1 MGEQGRCCFIPFCCK
16 RDIGMYFLLLYAIVG
31 APGSALAMTKYG
43 FISVPWLIWLPSL
56 VALFGI
62 CLSCAL
68 CIPQCYKNKGLK
80 TCTWVIL
87 FVFITLLTNV
97 LWLFLVLNKFDDL
110 SPSEWYCD
118 NQDGLVPGTAE
129 HDACKAKDLKGD
141 LIPAFFYLAFDL
153 YLSFEMYFWMRDANK
168 D

>member
-1 MGEQGRCCFIPFCCK
+1 MHESMIPFILFLWYTSLEYSSPAAVHC
-16 RDIGMYFLLLYAIVG
+16 IGILRCSQKVG
-31 APGSALAMTKYG
+31 
-43 FISVPWLIWLPSL
+43 VIWLPSL

-168 D
+168 DWHTSNEI